1 MSETKSLQLIT
12 CLEDL
17 STELLMSIFDY
28 LTSIEILVAF
38 FNLNQ
43 RFSLIIYYYLQPGYR
58 LTQLDLNHTNYS
70 TYKLFLKDILPKFK
84 SRITSFKVGSDY
96 HYGQIDIFNQ
106 FQLLR
111 LDSLT
116 MHLIDSKTV
125 VDILQMFLA
134 YNRLQWFDRIN
145 LIIDEQIRG
154 WDEEMPFCVQN
165 IPVQKLQITGTKHEH
180 FHSIHHYCFKVKF
193 HTSSPNI

>member
-1 MSETKSLQLIT
+1 MSETKSSQLIT

-17 STELLMSIFDY
+17 STELVMSIFDY

-38 FNLNQ
+38 CNLNQ

-84 SRITSFKVGSDY
+84 STITSFKVGSDY

-116 MHLIDSKTV
+116 VHLIDSKAT

-165 IPVQKLQITGTKHEH
+165 IPVQKLQITGTQHEH
-180 FHSIHHYCFKVKF
+180 FRPIYPCCFKVEL
-193 HTSSPNI
+193 HTSLLNI